1 MITQVV
7 LKIDTNKEMRFKT
20 SMLRSYLCD
29 FSDGYIIVKGE
40 VTVTGGSNNS
50 RKNRSL
56 AFKNNAPFI
65 GCISKINNVLIE
77 NAGDFD
83 IVMPMYNLIEYSK
96 NYRKTTESLCN
107 YYRDELSND
116 RNNNNNP
123 NKNVINSESYKSKTN
138 ITESTYNVNE
148 RIANA
153 EGNQV
158 NNPKYDAD
166 KSGKKKLKLLFR

>member
-1 MITQVV
+1 MITQIV

-56 AFKNNAPFI
+56 AFKNNVPFI

-83 IVMPMYNLIEYSK
+83 IVMPMYNLMNTVK
-96 NYRKTTESLCN
+96 
-107 YYRDELSND
+107 
-116 RNNNNNP
+116 
-123 NKNVINSESYKSKTN
+123 
-138 ITESTYNVNE
+138 ITEKQQKVCAIITEMN
-148 RIANA
+148 
-153 EGNQV
+153 
-158 NNPKYDAD
+158 
-166 KSGKKKLKLLFR
+166 